1 MIVLQTLDVEIVVSR
16 VILGTTCFNYV
27 KSYTWCVVFNGHN
40 GEFCVYLSGL
50 KTDPRM
56 CNILCITNN
65 YISSHAL

>member
-1 MIVLQTLDVEIVVSR
+1 MIVLQTMDVEKVVSR